1 MEMIDI
7 YTSDTQIH
15 ELEWHEIPVTL
26 KLQHTRT
33 NPSER
38 EMCDWCLCHQSTGLF
53 RKHFTLKYPYFQ
65 GSFWFENIEDA
76 IEFRLR
82 WL

>member
-1 MEMIDI
+1 MIDI
-7 YTSDTQIH
+7 YTIDTLIH
-15 ELEWHEIPVTL
+15 ELEWYEVPITL

-33 NPSER
+33 DPTEMELWHWCRLHPS
-38 EMCDWCLCHQSTGLF
+38 QGLF
-53 RKHFTLKYPYFQ
+53 RKHFTLKYPYLQ